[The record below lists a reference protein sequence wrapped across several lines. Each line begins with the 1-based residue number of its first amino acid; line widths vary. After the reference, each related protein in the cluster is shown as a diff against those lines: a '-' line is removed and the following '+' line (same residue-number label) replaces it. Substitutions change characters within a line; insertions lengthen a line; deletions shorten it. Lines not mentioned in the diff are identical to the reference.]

1 MQLDHA
7 YDTDKKTL
15 LQENEKLRKRIKK
28 LNQKLHRQNRKI
40 ENIEQLLHILKAK
53 NLVASEQHLLL
64 RENFGNMA
72 REIFENQIKAAKKK
86 NRHSHCYS
94 DEMKQFALTLHYYSP
109 KACDFV
115 RKILALPHPSS
126 IRAWGASVDC
136 SPGFLTNVI
145 NMLGSAVEENPWMS
159 EVVLVVD
166 AMALHKSAIWD
177 PVAQQYVG
185 SVNYGTAI
193 PEPPEDL
200 VIEALVF
207 MVVGLTGHF
216 KHPIAYFLQN
226 KCTAHVQ
233 GQLIKDGISLLH
245 GAGLN
250 VLAVVFDGCPTNQ
263 STAKVLGCQM
273 KVSHIKPWF
282 PHPKLPA
289 SKVYVIFDVCH
300 MIKLIRNLLGDYRII
315 LNETEHSTERIDW
328 KYIEQLNNV
337 QEDIGFTFANRLKKK
352 HIMWRKH
359 KKNVSLAAQT
369 LSSSVAHTIDFLQ
382 DDVALPSFADSKP
395 TVDFIKKVDEVFDL
409 LNSRN
414 PHAKGNK
421 APITLDN
428 LTQFQERCQV
438 LSKYLFDLKNEK
450 GNLLRGLQRKTPIW
464 GLALSIQSITS
475 IVTEMLTRSHRSY
488 KYVPTYSFSQDHIE
502 LLFSKI
508 RRHCGWNNNPNVLQF
523 KYALRQMLI

>member
-1 MQLDHA
+1 
-7 YDTDKKTL
+7 
-15 LQENEKLRKRIKK
+15 
-28 LNQKLHRQNRKI
+28 
-40 ENIEQLLHILKAK
+40 
-53 NLVASEQHLLL
+53 
-64 RENFGNMA
+64 MA
-72 REIFENQIKAAKKK
+72 REIFDNQIQAAKKK
-86 NRHSHCYS
+86 NCHSHRYS
-94 DEMKQFALTLHYYSP
+94 DEIKQFALTLHYYSP
-109 KACDFV
+109 KAYDFV
-115 RKILALPHPSS
+115 HKILALPHPSS

-200 VIEALVF
+200 ATEALVF
-207 MVVGLTGHF
+207 MVVGITGHF

-226 KCTAHVQ
+226 KCTAPVQ

-263 STAKVLGCQM
+263 SIAKVLGCQM

-282 PHPKLPA
+282 PHPKLSA

-300 MIKLIRNLLGDYRII
+300 MIKLIRNVLGDYRII
-315 LNETEHSTERIDW
+315 LNETEHGTERIEW

-352 HIMWRKH
+352 HIM
-359 KKNVSLAAQT
+359 
-369 LSSSVAHTIDFLQ
+369 
-382 DDVALPSFADSKP
+382 
-395 TVDFIKKVDEVFDL
+395 
-409 LNSRN
+409 
-414 PHAKGNK
+414 
-421 APITLDN
+421 
-428 LTQFQERCQV
+428 
-438 LSKYLFDLKNEK
+438 
-450 GNLLRGLQRKTPIW
+450 
-464 GLALSIQSITS
+464 
-475 IVTEMLTRSHRSY
+475 
-488 KYVPTYSFSQDHIE
+488 
-502 LLFSKI
+502 
-508 RRHCGWNNNPNVLQF
+508 
-523 KYALRQMLI
+523 